1 MSLNKQFTPLAY
13 SKKTVRLLK
22 CRAVFNLNAGPFLK
36 GLALA
41 LYIIIL
47 PIKGA
52 VNRDKLVLNVGLW
65 KLRKSNFMVYPGFVS
80 ERKQSR
86 CRKKLME

>member
-1 MSLNKQFTPLAY
+1 M
-13 SKKTVRLLK
+13 R
-22 CRAVFNLNAGPFLK
+22 
-36 GLALA
+36 LA
-41 LYIIIL
+41 LYIAESIL
-47 PIKGA
+47 PIKEA
-52 VNRDKLVLNVGLW
+52 VNRDKLVLSVGLW